1 MSFKSKLLASVAVAA
16 TGLIV
21 GSASAEEPIRIG
33 FAISESGYM
42 ANWDIPLHR
51 TAVMKIEEI
60 NANGGLLGRQ
70 IEYIV
75 RDTKTDQALA
85 ASVGQELI
93 AEGVDFMVV
102 SNDYDN
108 GAPAALAASQA
119 GIVVFAPG
127 AGDPKFGVQGIGPF
141 AYSGGVAGQTEGIA
155 MAEYAQQKLGATT
168 AYVLEDTTSE
178 YNKSACAGFRAGWQA
193 SAPEGSLLGN
203 DTFMSEDPS
212 IASQITRIRALA
224 TPPDVIFICTFPP
237 AGPAALRQIRASGL
251 DMPVFGPTAMADNH
265 WLASVPDL
273 ENFYIPARMSLTGD
287 DPRPEINSFIAEYK
301 TRYDMELDSSQAILG
316 YNIIEQWAHA
326 VEQAGT
332 TEGAEVAAVLNSF
345 TNQEFRVGPA
355 SYTDELHIQTDVPF
369 LIMKVEDNSFRSVEM
384 FRASFAPDMNLLF
397 RR

>member
-1 MSFKSKLLASVAVAA
+1 MSRKSALLASLAVVA
-16 TGLIV
+16 TGFNAQAA
-21 GSASAEEPIRIG
+21 GAEEPIRIG

-85 ASVGQELI
+85 ASVGQELV

-155 MAEYAQQKLGATT
+155 MAEYAQQRLGATT

-178 YNKSACAGFRAGWQA
+178 YNKSACAGFRAGWTAGA
-193 SAPEGSLLGN
+193 SAESLLGN
-203 DTFMSEDPS
+203 DTFMSEDTS

-224 TPPDVIFICTFPP
+224 TQPDVIFICTFPP
-237 AGPAALRQIRASGL
+237 AGPTALRQLRASGL
-251 DMPVFGPTAMADNH
+251 DMPVLGPTAMADNH
-265 WLASVPDL
+265 WLASVPEL

-287 DPRPEINSFIAEYK
+287 DPRPEINSFIEEYEA
-301 TRYDMELDSSQAILG
+301 RYEMDLDSSQAILG
-316 YNIIEQWAHA
+316 YNIIEQWAAA
-326 VEQAGT
+326 VEEAGT

-345 TNQEFRVGPA
+345 SDREFRVGPA

-369 LIMKVEDNSFRSVEM
+369 LIMKVEDDSFRSVEM